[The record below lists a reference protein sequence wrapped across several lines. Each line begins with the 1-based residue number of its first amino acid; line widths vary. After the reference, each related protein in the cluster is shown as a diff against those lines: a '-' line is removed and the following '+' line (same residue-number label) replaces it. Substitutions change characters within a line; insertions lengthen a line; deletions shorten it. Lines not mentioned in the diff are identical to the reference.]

1 MLTFLCVVQLLA
13 SAAQRPH
20 QNAAIIASTHVHTR
34 TKTLS
39 LLHQHTHTGTI
50 IRCLQRL
57 CELLQELEGA
67 ARVIANEDLEEKLK
81 QGVQCIKRD
90 IVSVATLYN

>member
-1 MLTFLCVVQLLA
+1 MRQQHNDL
-13 SAAQRPH
+13 
-20 QNAAIIASTHVHTR
+20 
-34 TKTLS
+34 TKTLP
-39 LLHQHTHTGTI
+39 LLHQHTYTHAQKRCRYYINTHTHTGTI